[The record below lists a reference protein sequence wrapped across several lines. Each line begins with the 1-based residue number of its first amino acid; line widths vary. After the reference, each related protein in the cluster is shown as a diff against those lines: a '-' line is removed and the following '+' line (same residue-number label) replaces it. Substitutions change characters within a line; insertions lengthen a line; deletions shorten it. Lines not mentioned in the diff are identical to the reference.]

1 MAQDP
6 RGGLGRDRTVAELP
20 QRVANEKDL
29 KDLA

>member
-1 MAQDP
+1 MALDP
-6 RGGLGRDRTVAELP
+6 RAGLERDRNVAVLP